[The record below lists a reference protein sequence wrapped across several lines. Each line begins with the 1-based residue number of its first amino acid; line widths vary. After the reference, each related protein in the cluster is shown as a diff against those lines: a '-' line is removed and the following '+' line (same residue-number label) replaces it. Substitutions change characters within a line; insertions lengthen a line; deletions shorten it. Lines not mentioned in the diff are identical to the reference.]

1 MKRQIRTSVW
11 ETNSSSVNT
20 LTIMTKEE
28 YKDWDKKWDD
38 PDWVWDSYADTWVN
52 KNESEEYKKYPD
64 SYEFWDNPCESP
76 HGDYFEIETTQY
88 TTEHGDE
95 IVAVSI
101 YGYDG

>member
-1 MKRQIRTSVW
+1 MKKQIRTSVW
-11 ETNSSSVNT
+11 ETNSSSTNT

-38 PDWVWDSYADTWVN
+38 PDWVWDWINDTWVN
-52 KNESEEYKKYPD
+52 KNESKEYEKYPD
-64 SYEFWDNPCESP
+64 DFWDNPCG
-76 HGDYFEIETTQY
+76 GDENYYEIETTEY

-95 IVAVSI
+95 VVAVSI

>member
-20 LTIMTKEE
+20 LTIMTKKE
-28 YKDWDKKWDD
+28 YKDLNSKWND
-38 PDWVWDSYADTWVN
+38 PDWAWDWVNDTWVN
-52 KNESEEYKKYPD
+52 KNESEEYKEY
-64 SYEFWDNPCESP
+64 SEEYWENPC
-76 HGDYFEIETTQY
+76 GDRYDIKTTEY

>member
-1 MKRQIRTSVW
+1 MKKQIRTSVW

-38 PDWVWDSYADTWVN
+38 PDWVWDYMNEIWVN

-64 SYEFWDNPCESP
+64 EFWENPCGEC
-76 HGDYFEIETTQY
+76 GDYYDIETTEY

-95 IVAVSI
+95 VVAVSI